1 MNDAASA
8 VRRQRLIGIALM
20 CGAVATFSCLD
31 TTGKYLLHSMHP
43 LQVVWV
49 RYTGAFL
56 LALLFLNPV
65 TSPGMLVTRRPWLQ
79 VGRSALLLL
88 STALNFFALQFL
100 QLDEALSIL
109 FSTPFIVAIL
119 CGPLLGEWV
128 GWRRWV
134 AIGVGFVGVLLVA
147 RPGFGGLHPAALL
160 SLGSAVCY
168 SLYSISTRV
177 LARSDSSETTLFY
190 SNLVG
195 ALAMLPVVPFVW
207 STPSSWFIVF
217 LMVIIGAFGSFGH
230 YLLIRGHRLAPASA
244 LAPFIYTQLVWT
256 TTLGFLVFGDVPHHW
271 TIVGGL
277 IVVGSGLYLL
287 YRERKVGTAV
297 TDAGIPVE

>member
-1 MNDAASA
+1 
-8 VRRQRLIGIALM
+8 M

-160 SLGSAVCY
+160 SLGSAICY
-168 SLYSISTRV
+168 ALYSISTRV
-177 LARSDSSETTLFY
+177 LARSDSSETTL
-190 SNLVG
+190 L
-195 ALAMLPVVPFVW
+195 
-207 STPSSWFIVF
+207 
-217 LMVIIGAFGSFGH
+217 
-230 YLLIRGHRLAPASA
+230 
-244 LAPFIYTQLVWT
+244 
-256 TTLGFLVFGDVPHHW
+256 
-271 TIVGGL
+271 
-277 IVVGSGLYLL
+277 
-287 YRERKVGTAV
+287 
-297 TDAGIPVE
+297 